1 MIIERK
7 PNTHDHFCDVEIG
20 ESFEYTDALFED
32 IGYFSYSGE
41 DLYMRI
47 EQIKDKNAVQ
57 LKTGKL
63 MHFNNDDI
71 VFMRR
76 AKIII

>member
-1 MIIERK
+1 MITERK

-32 IGYFSYSGE
+32 IGYFSYDGE

-47 EQIKDKNAVQ
+47 EQIKDKKRCPIENRKADAFQ
-57 LKTGKL
+57 
-63 MHFNNDDI
+63 
-71 VFMRR
+71 
-76 AKIII
+76 

>member
-1 MIIERK
+1 MIIERN
-7 PNTHDHFCDVEIG
+7 PNMHDRFCDVEIG
-20 ESFEYTDALFED
+20 ESFEYTDMLYED

-47 EQIKDKNAVQ
+47 EPIKDKNAVQ

-63 MHFNNDDI
+63 IHFDNDDRL
-71 VFMRR
+71 FMRR